1 MFPGIKAINNEN
13 IFSPIITVCIWHIIA
28 LIVTQK
34 SLVIGACWTNM
45 LGRKKYYFDHI
56 NFKVKL
62 LETLFILIL
71 HESVSISAT
80 ELVRSIT

>member
-1 MFPGIKAINNEN
+1 MHMAYYSINSDTEISSNW
-13 IFSPIITVCIWHIIA
+13 C
-28 LIVTQK
+28 
-34 SLVIGACWTNM
+34 M
-45 LGRKKYYFDHI
+45 LNKYAGEEKYYFDRI

-80 ELVRSIT
+80 ELVRSITWAFNESLSIATLEEK

>member
-1 MFPGIKAINNEN
+1 MHMAYYSINSDTEISSNW
-13 IFSPIITVCIWHIIA
+13 C
-28 LIVTQK
+28 
-34 SLVIGACWTNM
+34 M
-45 LGRKKYYFDHI
+45 LDKYAGEKKYFDHI

-80 ELVRSIT
+80 ELVCSIT